1 MKRRMVV
8 WLVAATLAAAA
19 LSYIVYFQRVAS
31 PGGPPSVDP
40 FVGRRPAL
48 DNLYRLRGVHYF
60 QRGWPYTFWDTVRL
74 SRLDDDFRLIRSHG
88 FNAIVLMM
96 SWGKFQTRMDPPTYD
111 DAMFAKLDAIM
122 TKAREH
128 GLWVIIRVGTPEY
141 VPLDLPNSASYKIPD
156 LMFEPEQL
164 DALASLV
171 LEASRRLQPH
181 TNLYGLFHSWEDFS
195 QYLQILPLD
204 EPARLAFENR
214 SQRFRRYLRDR
225 GSLAEWNGRWQTAY
239 QSFDEIPIPTYRSSA
254 LRAYIDFISDYIVAE
269 NLSRMKPTSGVA
281 LGYEARLDRESVVI
295 DGRPDWYGYERTFR
309 LPSQYSFLAGY
320 YNPYWGASN
329 DGGFITP
336 DQATRNFSV
345 LLDAIQAH
353 ADLPIFFDQLN
364 LADDTPAFTRTNTKL
379 RYPHDEARAAE
390 LILPL
395 LFQRSLGYSLWT
407 YQDYVGNV
415 VADGSFLSM
424 AGAWKTS
431 GALAHDLDAA
441 GDKRLRVAP
450 GERLEQRVFTY
461 FNPGRGTGVPYR
473 FDLEAAVPAGNAQ
486 TLRVRVVSDTGRE
499 AVREIL
505 IEGRQLRRYQVIL
518 NDLGG
523 EEPAT
528 VVVEAGDANTSALQ
542 IDDVRVWN
550 HEMATGLA
558 DADGLLRR
566 SRAQTYQRLN
576 LEWEA
581 FETGAALPAREK
593 ALQTCSEPIACSGVH
608 ADRWVGPRAMIPV
621 YVPFAAGTVDFTYVL
636 PVGAGHASPAQ
647 LHLRW
652 LDSPPA
658 EPDVIVTLQPGQHT
672 VAMPVQRSAAAG
684 GSPGRAG
691 DRVLVARTT
700 SSFRTGQDIRDLS
713 FQFVS
718 LGHDPPALPFGRSL
732 AGRYRAA
739 IDVPDANRV
748 VLRGRM
754 TGKQA
759 CVLSTSTRGLPPRA
773 ITLRPGEGWQALAPV
788 WRERLQGKP
797 ELFLDAPAA
806 CGLIIDAIEPESER
820 TPNTVYR

>member
-1 MKRRMVV
+1 MNRRLGV
-8 WLVAATLAAAA
+8 WLVAATLAAAG
-19 LSYIVYFQRVAS
+19 LSYIVYLQRAAS
-31 PGGPPSVDP
+31 PGGPRPVDP

-74 SRLDDDFRLIRSHG
+74 SGLDDDFRLIRAHG
-88 FNAIVLMM
+88 FNTIVLMM
-96 SWGKFQTRMDPPTYD
+96 SWGKFQTRMNPPTYD

-122 TKAREH
+122 TKAKEH
-128 GLWVIIRVGTPEY
+128 GLWVTIRVGTPEY
-141 VPLDLPNSASYKIPD
+141 VPSDLPNSTSYNIPD
-156 LMFEPEQL
+156 LMFEPAQL
-164 DALASLV
+164 DALAGLF
-171 LEASRRLQPH
+171 LEASRRLQQH
-181 TNLYGLFHSWEDFS
+181 TNLYGLFQSWEDFS
-195 QYLQILPLD
+195 QYLHSLPLD
-204 EPARLAFENR
+204 EPARLALENR
-214 SQRFRRYLRDR
+214 SPRFRRYLRDR

-239 QSFDEIPIPTYRSSA
+239 QSFDEIPIPTYRSAA

-269 NLSRMKPTSGVA
+269 NLSRMKTASGVP
-281 LGYEARLDRESVVI
+281 LGYEARLDREPVVI
-295 DGRPDWYGYERTFR
+295 DGRPDWYGYEPTFR

-320 YNPYWGASN
+320 YNPYWGAPN

-336 DQATRNFSV
+336 EQAAHNFSV
-345 LLDAIQAH
+345 LLASVQAH

-364 LADDTPAFTRTNTKL
+364 LADDTPKFTRTNTKL

-415 VADGSFLSM
+415 VADGSFLST
-424 AGAWKTS
+424 AGVWQTS
-431 GALAHDLDAA
+431 GALAYDLDAA

-450 GERLEQRVFTY
+450 GQRLEQRVFTY

-473 FDLEAAVPAGNAQ
+473 FDLQAVVPAGRAQ
-486 TLRVRVVSDTGRE
+486 TLRIRVVSDGGRE
-499 AVREIL
+499 AVREIA
-505 IEGRQLRRYQVIL
+505 IEGAQLRRYQVIL
-518 NDLGG
+518 NDLGN

-528 VVVEAGDANTSALQ
+528 VVLEAGGSNTSALQ

-576 LEWEA
+576 LDWEA

-593 ALQTCSEPIACSGVH
+593 VLQTCSEPITCSGVH

-621 YVPFAAGTVDFTYVL
+621 YVPFAAGMVDFTYVL
-636 PVGAGHASPAQ
+636 PGGAGHASPPQ

-652 LDSPPA
+652 LDGPPA
-658 EPDVIVTLQPGQHT
+658 EPDVVIPLQPGQHT
-672 VAMPVQRSAAAG
+672 VAMPVQ
-684 GSPGRAG
+684 RAG

-700 SSFRTGQDIRDLS
+700 SSFRTGNDIRDLS

-718 LGHDPPALPFGRSL
+718 LGNDPPVLPLGRPL
-732 AGRYRAA
+732 AGRYRAT

-754 TGKQA
+754 TGQGA

-773 ITLRPGEGWQALAPV
+773 ITIQPGERWQTLAPV
-788 WRERLQGKP
+788 WRERLQGRP
-797 ELFLDAPAA
+797 ELFLDVPPA
-806 CGLIIDAIEPESER
+806 CGLTIDAIEPESER

>member
-1 MKRRMVV
+1 MNRRMGV
-8 WLVAATLAAAA
+8 WLVAATLAAAG
-19 LSYIVYFQRVAS
+19 LSYIVYLQRVAS
-31 PGGPPSVDP
+31 PGGPRSVDP
-40 FVGRRPAL
+40 FAGRRPAL

-88 FNAIVLMM
+88 FNTIVLMM
-96 SWGKFQTRMDPPTYD
+96 SWGKFQTRMDPLTYD

-122 TKAREH
+122 TKAREQ

-141 VPLDLPNSASYKIPD
+141 VPVDLPHSGSYKIPD
-156 LMFEPEQL
+156 LMFEPRQL
-164 DALASLV
+164 DALAGLV
-171 LEASRRLQPH
+171 LETSRRLQPH
-181 TNLYGLFHSWEDFS
+181 ANLYGLFHSWEDFS

-204 EPARLAFENR
+204 EQARLAFENR

-225 GSLAEWNGRWQTAY
+225 GSLAEWNARWQTTY
-239 QSFDEIPIPTYRSSA
+239 QSFDEIPVPTYRSSA

-269 NLSRMKPTSGVA
+269 NLSRMKPTSGVS
-281 LGYEARLDRESVVI
+281 LGYEARLDRESVLI
-295 DGRPDWYGYERTFR
+295 DGRPGWYGYERTFR

-320 YNPYWGASN
+320 YNPYWGAAN

-336 DQATRNFSV
+336 EEATRNFSV
-345 LLDAIQAH
+345 LLDTVQSH

-364 LADDTPAFTRTNTKL
+364 LADDTPAFTRTNTKR

-415 VADGSFLSM
+415 VADGSFLSTT
-424 AGAWKTS
+424 GAWKSS
-431 GALAHDLDAA
+431 GALAYDLDAA

-450 GERLEQRVFTY
+450 GQRLEQRVFTY

-473 FDLEAAVPAGNAQ
+473 FDLEAAVPVGTVQ

-499 AVREIL
+499 AMREIP
-505 IEGRQLRRYQVIL
+505 IEGAQFRRYQVIL
-518 NDLGG
+518 NDLGN

-528 VVVEAGDANTSALQ
+528 VVVEAGDSNTSALQ

-581 FETGAALPAREK
+581 IEAGAALPARERT
-593 ALQTCSEPIACSGVH
+593 LQTCSDPFTCPGVH
-608 ADRWVGPRAMIPV
+608 GDRWVGPRAMIPV

-636 PVGAGHASPAQ
+636 PEGAAHASPPQ

-652 LDSPPA
+652 VDSPSV

-672 VAMPVQRSAAAG
+672 VAMPVQGSSAARG
-684 GSPGRAG
+684 NPGRAG

-700 SSFRTGQDIRDLS
+700 GSFRIGRDVRDLS

-718 LGHDPPALPFGRSL
+718 LGNDPPALTLGRPL
-732 AGRYRAA
+732 AGRYRAT

-754 TGKQA
+754 TGQGA
-759 CVLSTSTRGLPPRA
+759 CVLSTSTRGLPPRP
-773 ITLRPGEGWQALAPV
+773 ITIQPGERWQALAPV

-797 ELFLDAPAA
+797 ELFLDAPPA
-806 CGLIIDAIEPESER
+806 CGLTIDAIEPESER

>member
-1 MKRRMVV
+1 
-8 WLVAATLAAAA
+8 
-19 LSYIVYFQRVAS
+19 
-31 PGGPPSVDP
+31 
-40 FVGRRPAL
+40 
-48 DNLYRLRGVHYF
+48 
-60 QRGWPYTFWDTVRL
+60 
-74 SRLDDDFRLIRSHG
+74 
-88 FNAIVLMM
+88 
-96 SWGKFQTRMDPPTYD
+96 MDPPTYD

-122 TKAREH
+122 TRAREH
-128 GLWVIIRVGTPEY
+128 GLWVVIRVGTPEY
-141 VPLDLPNSASYKIPD
+141 VPLDLPNSGSYNIPD

-164 DALASLV
+164 DALAGLV

-181 TNLYGLFHSWEDFS
+181 ANLYGLFHSWEDFS
-195 QYLQILPLD
+195 QYLHILSLD

-239 QSFDEIPIPTYRSSA
+239 KSFDEIPIPTYRSTA

-269 NLSRMKPTSGVA
+269 NLSRMKPAPGVA
-281 LGYEARLDRESVVI
+281 LGYEARLDREPVVL
-295 DGRPDWYGYERTFR
+295 DGRTDWYGYERTFR

-336 DQATRNFSV
+336 EEAARNFSV

-353 ADLPIFFDQLN
+353 ADLPVFFDQLN
-364 LADDTPAFTRTNTKL
+364 LADDTPRFTRTNTKL

-390 LILPL
+390 LILPP

-407 YQDYVGNV
+407 WQDYVGNV
-415 VADGSFLSM
+415 VADGSFLS
-424 AGAWKTS
+424 ASGAWKTS
-431 GALAHDLDAA
+431 GTLAHDLDAA
-441 GDKRLRVAP
+441 GERRLRLAP
-450 GERLEQRVFTY
+450 GQRLEQKVSMS
-461 FNPGRGTGVPYR
+461 FNPGRGTRVPYR
-473 FDLEAAVPAGNAQ
+473 FDLEAAVPAGSAQ
-486 TLRVRVVSDTGRE
+486 ALRVRIASDRGRE
-499 AVREIL
+499 VVREISV
-505 IEGRQLRRYQVIL
+505 EGRHLRRYQVIL
-518 NDLGG
+518 DDLGD

-528 VVVEAGDANTSALQ
+528 VIVEAGGANSSAVQ

-558 DADGLLRR
+558 DSEGVLRR

-576 LEWEA
+576 LEWDA
-581 FETGAALPAREK
+581 IETGTALPARETTR
-593 ALQTCSEPIACSGVH
+593 QTCSEPIACSGVH
-608 ADRWVGPRAMIPV
+608 SDRWVGPRAMIPV

-636 PVGAGHASPAQ
+636 PEGAGHASPPQ

-658 EPDVIVTLQPGQHT
+658 EPDVVVTLQPGQHT
-672 VAMPVQRSAAAG
+672 VAVPVQRSTAAV
-684 GSPGRAG
+684 GSPARAG

-700 SSFRTGQDIRDLS
+700 SSYRTGRDLRDLS

-718 LGHDPPALPFGRSL
+718 LGTDPPVLPLGQTLS
-732 AGRYRAA
+732 GRYRAT
-739 IDVPDANRV
+739 IDAPDANRV

-754 TGKQA
+754 TGTAA
-759 CVLSTSTRGLPPRA
+759 CVLSMSTRGLPPVA
-773 ITLRPGEGWQALAPV
+773 TTLRPGEAWQARAPV
-788 WRERLQGKP
+788 WRERLQGRP
-797 ELFLDAPAA
+797 ELFLDVPAA
-806 CGLIIDAIEPESER
+806 CGLTIDAIERESER

>member
-1 MKRRMVV
+1 MNRRLGV
-8 WLVAATLAAAA
+8 WLVAATLAAAG
-19 LSYIVYFQRVAS
+19 LSYIVYLQRAAS
-31 PGGPPSVDP
+31 PGGPRPVDP

-88 FNAIVLMM
+88 FNTIVLLMP
-96 SWGKFQTRMDPPTYD
+96 WGKFQTRMNPPTYD
-111 DAMFAKLDAIM
+111 DALFTRLEHVMM
-122 TKAREH
+122 KAREH
-128 GLWVIIRVGTPEY
+128 GLWVIVRVGTPEHA
-141 VPLDLPNSASYKIPD
+141 PLDFPKGASHNIAD
-156 LMFEPEQL
+156 LMFEPAQL
-164 DALASLV
+164 DAMAGLV
-171 LEASRRLQPH
+171 LETSRRLQRH
-181 TNLYGLFHSWEDFS
+181 ANLYGLFQSWEDFG
-195 QYLQILPLD
+195 QYFKVLPP
-204 EPARLAFENR
+204 EEQARLVAQNR

-225 GSLAEWNGRWQTAY
+225 GSLAEWNGRWHTAH
-239 QSFDEIPIPTYRSSA
+239 QSFEEIPIPNERSSA
-254 LRAYIDFISDYIVAE
+254 LRDYVDFISDYIVAE
-269 NLSRMKPTSGVA
+269 TLSRMKTTSGVA
-281 LGYEARLDRESVVI
+281 LGYEARLERESVII

-309 LPSQYSFLAGY
+309 LPSHYSFLAGY

-336 DQATRNFSV
+336 EQATRHFSV
-345 LLDAIQAH
+345 LLDTIQAH
-353 ADLPIFFDQLN
+353 GDSPIFFDQLN
-364 LADDTPAFTRTNTKL
+364 LADDTPWFTRTNTKL

-407 YQDYVGNV
+407 HQDYVGNV
-415 VADGSFLSM
+415 VADGSFLSV
-424 AGAWKTS
+424 AGAWTTS
-431 GALAHDLDAA
+431 AALAYDLDTA
-441 GDKRLRVAP
+441 GEKLLRVAP
-450 GERLEQRVFTY
+450 GQRLEQQVTS

-473 FDLEAAVPAGNAQ
+473 FDLEAAVPAGGVQ
-486 TLRVRVVSDTGRE
+486 RLRVQIVSDRGRE

-505 IEGRQLRRYQVIL
+505 IEGGQLRRYQVIL
-518 NDLGG
+518 TELGN
-523 EEPAT
+523 EHPAT
-528 VVVEAGDANTSALQ
+528 VVLEAGGSNTSALQ
-542 IDDVRVWN
+542 IDDVRIWN
-550 HEMATGLA
+550 HEMATGF
-558 DADGLLRR
+558 ADGDGVLRR
-566 SRAQTYQRLN
+566 SRAQTWQRLN

-581 FETGAALPAREK
+581 FETGAALPAREGT
-593 ALQTCSEPIACSGVH
+593 LQTCSEAIACSGVS
-608 ADRWVGPRAMIPV
+608 ADRWAGPRAMIPV

-636 PVGAGHASPAQ
+636 PEGAAHSSTLQ

-658 EPDVIVTLQPGQHT
+658 EPDVIVPLHPGQHT
-672 VAMPVQRSAAAG
+672 VAMPVQRSSAAG

-691 DRVLVARTT
+691 DRVLVARAT
-700 SSFRTGQDIRDLS
+700 SSFRIGNDLRDLS
-713 FQFVS
+713 FKFVS
-718 LGHDPPALPFGRSL
+718 LGNDPPALPLGQSL
-732 AGRYRAA
+732 AGRYRAT

-748 VLRGRM
+748 ALRGRM

-773 ITLRPGEGWQALAPV
+773 ITIHPGERWQALAPV

-806 CGLIIDAIEPESER
+806 CGLTVDAIEQESER